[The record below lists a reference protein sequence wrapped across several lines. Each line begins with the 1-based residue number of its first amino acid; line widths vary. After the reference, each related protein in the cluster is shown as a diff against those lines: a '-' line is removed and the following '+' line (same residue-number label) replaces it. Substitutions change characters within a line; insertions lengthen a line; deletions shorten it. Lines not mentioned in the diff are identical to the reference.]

1 MHLNAWMMRDLY
13 WFTDEAAMTLYLN
26 LAEQIGTRIQQGLYR
41 PGDRLPSV
49 RNLSQEHGVS
59 LSTVQ
64 QAYRLLEDQGLATP
78 RPKSGY
84 FVSTP
89 RQAPALPQI
98 SRAAQRPVEV
108 SQWDH
113 VLELISSTAQP
124 DVLQLGRGRP
134 DIGGATLKPLLRNL
148 SRQARRQEPEVLTYG
163 DIRGEI
169 RLREQIAR
177 LMLDS
182 GCQLEAEDLVIT
194 TGCHEALSAAIRAI
208 CQPGDIVAV
217 DSPSF
222 HGVMQAL
229 KGFGMKALELPTD
242 PLTGINLEAL
252 EMALEQWPIK
262 AIQLTPNCNN
272 PLGYI
277 MPDANKRA
285 LVALAQRFDVAIIED
300 DVYADLAYSY
310 PRPRSIKS
318 FDEDGRVLFCSSFSK
333 TLAPGL
339 RVGWI
344 APGRYLE
351 QVVHMKYLGTGS
363 TAQLP
368 QLAIAE
374 YLKDGHYEP
383 HLRRMR
389 AQYLRSRDLMVNWV
403 SRYFPVG
410 TRVSQPQG
418 SFMLWIEM
426 PQGFDSQK
434 LNRALLPHKI
444 QIAPGSIFSAAGK
457 YRNCIRLN
465 YAATASEAIEAAVK
479 QIGATIAEL
488 IEEADLEQTQALG
501 QWR

>member
-1 MHLNAWMMRDLY
+1 
-13 WFTDEAAMTLYLN
+13 MTLYLN
-26 LAEQIGTRIQQGLYR
+26 LAELLGTRIEQGLYR
-41 PGDRLPSV
+41 PGDRLPSI
-49 RNLSQEHGVS
+49 RSLSQEHGVS

-64 QAYRLLEDQGLATP
+64 QAYRHLEDMGLASP

-84 FVSTP
+84 FVP
-89 RQAPALPQI
+89 LGRQMPALPQI

-113 VLELISSTAQP
+113 VLELISSSPQR
-124 DVLQLGRGRP
+124 DLIQLGRGRP
-134 DIGGATLKPLLRNL
+134 DISAPTLKPLLRML
-148 SRQARRQEPEVLTYG
+148 SRQARRQDPEVLTYG
-163 DIRGEI
+163 CIRGEL

-182 GCQLEAEDLVIT
+182 GCRVAAADLVIT
-194 TGCHEALSAAIRAI
+194 TGCHEALSAAVRAI

-242 PLTGINLEAL
+242 PLTGINLDAL

-277 MPDANKRA
+277 MPEANKRA

-300 DVYADLAYSY
+300 DVYADLAYRY

-333 TLAPGL
+333 TVAPGL

-351 QVVHMKYLGTGS
+351 QVVHMKYLSTGS

-368 QLAIAE
+368 QLALAE

-389 AQYLRSRDLMVNWV
+389 AQYLQGRDLMVDWV
-403 SRYFPVG
+403 SRYFPAG
-410 TRVSQPQG
+410 TRVSRPQG
-418 SFMLWIEM
+418 RFMLWVEM
-426 PQGFDSQK
+426 PSGFDSQR
-434 LNRALLPHKI
+434 LNRTLLSHGI

-457 YRNCIRLN
+457 YRNCLRLN
-465 YAATASEAIEAAVK
+465 YAGKSTPALEDAVRRVGEIAG
-479 QIGATIAEL
+479 QLLAEL
-488 IEEADLEQTQALG
+488 PEPV
-501 QWR
+501 